1 MFPQVSGRWWDTRWV
16 SQPSAMRLQ
25 PVYRTILALDAVG
38 STAGTNA
45 NRFQIRQRLYE
56 VVESATQT
64 SGPFVDRGDG
74 MLVLLKDVPKTW
86 VIAKIV
92 PQLAEVGF
100 PIRVA
105 MHAGEVHRDRR
116 GYFGEAIDLTCR
128 FVDAPQTKRA
138 LRQSCATLVFAVSD
152 DIYRSVVCQGYD
164 GIDPGCFAPLGRI
177 RLGGRTHRGWIQP
190 VLSAPIR
197 GNGAVEKTTSTAT
210 SKYSAIFSAR

>member
-1 MFPQVSGRWWDTRWV
+1 
-16 SQPSAMRLQ
+16 MRLQ

-45 NRFQIRQRLYE
+45 TRGQIRERLYE
-56 VVESATQT
+56 VVEEATQT
-64 SGPFVDRGDG
+64 TGPFVDRGDG

-86 VIAKIV
+86 VITDVV
-92 PQLAEVGF
+92 PQLKNVGF

-105 MHAGEVHRDRR
+105 MHAGEVHRDKR

-138 LRQSCATLVFAVSD
+138 LRLSGATLVSVVSD

-164 GIDPGCFAPLGRI
+164 GIDSRAFRPLGRV
-177 RLGGRTHRGWIQP
+177 RLGRRTHLGWVQP
-190 VLSAPIR
+190 AFSAPIL
-197 GNGAVEKTTSTAT
+197 GNGAVENTTSTAT